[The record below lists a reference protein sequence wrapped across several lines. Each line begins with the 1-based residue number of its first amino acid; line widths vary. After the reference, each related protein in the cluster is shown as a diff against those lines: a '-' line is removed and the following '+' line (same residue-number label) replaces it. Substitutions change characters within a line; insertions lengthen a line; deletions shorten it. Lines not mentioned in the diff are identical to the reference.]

1 MTDKEIQEFAKKNG
15 YTRAELIGTWKGF
28 KVYTPIYRDDKQLY
42 FVGAPRAI
50 LVKGNKIRFSRDY
63 EELNDITENMIREEK
78 EKVIIEVMPK
88 DFSEREI
95 AKALQYKRV
104 MEAVLNDDKKEIDK
118 IIEELVDNEM
128 KKVIKKLGLKKSV
141 KNKAISNKEAM

>member
-1 MTDKEIQEFAKKNG
+1 MNKKLQNMMKE
-15 YTRAELIGTWKGF
+15 
-28 KVYTPIYRDDKQLY
+28 
-42 FVGAPRAI
+42 
-50 LVKGNKIRFSRDY
+50 
-63 EELNDITENMIREEK
+63 

-128 KKVIKKLGLKKSV
+128 KKLGLKKSV
-141 KNKAISNKEAM
+141 KNKIITNKETM

>member
-1 MTDKEIQEFAKKNG
+1 MNKK
-15 YTRAELIGTWKGF
+15 L
-28 KVYTPIYRDDKQLY
+28 Q
-42 FVGAPRAI
+42 
-50 LVKGNKIRFSRDY
+50 
-63 EELNDITENMIREEK
+63 NMIREEK

-141 KNKAISNKEAM
+141 KNKTISNKETM